1 MTEVGI
7 NQVLS
12 QIRSLSAAAGDRP
25 QTAAGVDGAEAVDF
39 GDVLKASIDQVSRI
53 QRHSSE
59 LAAAFER
66 GDPGVSLAEV
76 MVAGQKASVSFEAAI
91 QVRNRLLE
99 AYREVMSMQV

>member
-25 QTAAGVDGAEAVDF
+25 QAGGGVDELVDF
-39 GDVLKASIDQVSRI
+39 GSVLKASIDQVS
-53 QRHSSE
+53 QNQSHASALSQ
-59 LAAAFER
+59 AFER
-66 GDPGVSLAEV
+66 GAPGVSLAEV
-76 MVAGQKASVSFEAAI
+76 MVAGQKASVSFEATI

-99 AYREVMSMQV
+99 AYREIMNMQV